1 MDEHPKLIES
11 NPNVTMGKPVVAG
24 TRITVESILAQ
35 GETREQLAAVF
46 LPVGFQRL
54 GSQLHSFF
62 VAEIIRLRLAVY
74 EVDKLLREGTVL
86 PRFDGLEVQQDVRQ
100 HGVG

>member
-1 MDEHPKLIES
+1 MNEKLNLIES
-11 NPNVTMGKPVVAG
+11 NPNVMPGKPVVAG
-24 TRITVESILAQ
+24 TRITVESILEKLAH

-46 LPVGFQRL
+46 LPVGFHRL

-74 EVDKLLREGTVL
+74 EVDKRLRKGTVL
-86 PRFDGLEVQQDVRQ
+86 PLLNGLEV
-100 HGVG
+100 